1 MQVGGQ
7 PRKSLFVVLDFGVGV
22 VSFVDENG
30 PDSESV
36 LLGDARQID
45 GPSTSWR

>member
-7 PRKSLFVVLDFGVGV
+7 PRKSLFVVLDFGVGL

-36 LLGDARQID
+36 LLGMPARLMGQVQV
-45 GPSTSWR
+45 G